1 MLSGGKKKL
10 LKIFKICC
18 FHYIP
23 TSLQPSATKIMA
35 HFRFDEISESPKK
48 FKGDVLEVDLYR
60 VETNRYCLCF
70 QEGSLLNIFFSI
82 SLITLDQKSLFTVI
96 EDQETESLE
105 LECKHYS
112 FEQGNE

>member
-10 LKIFKICC
+10 LKIFEICC

-23 TSLQPSATKIMA
+23 TSLQPSATKIMG
-35 HFRFDEISESPKK
+35 HFLLDEISESPKK
-48 FKGDVLEVDLYR
+48 FTGDVLEVDLYQI
-60 VETNRYCLCF
+60 ETNKYCLCF

-96 EDQETESLE
+96 DQETESLE

-112 FEQGNE
+112 FEQGKE